1 MKTKLLLTLA
11 AGLALAGLSG
21 CLAGPAVANAI
32 TAASETAAGN
42 ALQKKAL
49 TLPQLNQRATDLGGL
64 PNTPLTPADN
74 ALVASLVAQLVN
86 QKATLTSASAIDGVN
101 NAISALTAAGSP
113 TAAEGIAWADLQDV
127 VLGLKAE
134 VKFATANPQLLP
146 SP

>member
-49 TLPQLNQRATDLGGL
+49 TLPQLNQLATDLGGL